1 MVVLLFFCGVG
12 VAGVVG
18 GSDVVVVFPAAYTA
32 DAVILL
38 LLTCMVALF
47 KAMLGGIAK
56 ETCNWYSVCS

>member
-38 LLTCMVALF
+38 LLTCMVALSS
-47 KAMLGGIAK
+47 KLCL
-56 ETCNWYSVCS
+56 EE